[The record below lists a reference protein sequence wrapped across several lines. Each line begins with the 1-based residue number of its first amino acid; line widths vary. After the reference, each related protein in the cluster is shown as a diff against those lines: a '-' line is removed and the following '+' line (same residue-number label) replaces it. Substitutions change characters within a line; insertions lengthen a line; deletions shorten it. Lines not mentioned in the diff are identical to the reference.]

1 MSVQDWGRTYP
12 VWGTIL
18 SPEATGGHGGW
29 ASLLTVCTKRPLC
42 RQLSRRARQALQP
55 VPLMEALG
63 QLVAQQRA
71 RTGKLWDSQ
80 PQLAA
85 RGQDVGC
92 EALHAVLPPSHHGGP
107 AGPCLFFLTGPRAPR
122 SPLTQIVLSSLKHGL
137 FRAQWLQQVSYVR
150 WKGIFRCIPI
160 FGMSFACQS

>member
-1 MSVQDWGRTYP
+1 M
-12 VWGTIL
+12 
-18 SPEATGGHGGW
+18 GGPHC
-29 ASLLTVCTKRPLC
+29 LLCARSGLC
-42 RQLSRRARQALQP
+42 RQLSRGARQALQP
-55 VPLMEALG
+55 VPLMAALG

-85 RGQDVGC
+85 CGRDGC
-92 EALHAVLPPSHHGGP
+92 EALHTVLPPSHRGGP
-107 AGPCLFFLTGPRAPR
+107 AGPCLCLLTGPRAPR